1 MIDNDHIQGAMN
13 SGSNTGNE
21 RPDGDLKR
29 NERRS
34 AGARDAALREIV
46 ERRGFASVADIAGEL
61 GVSDITIRRDLTRL
75 ESQGFLVR
83 THGGAIAAKGVPAE
97 AFDIDE
103 PTFDARRRRNA
114 DAKDRI
120 GAAAAALVRAGET
133 IGIDVGTTTLQVA
146 RHLANR
152 PDIKIFT
159 NNVRAATV
167 LAEGPAHCYLP
178 GGQLRGKELSIYG
191 SIAIE
196 QLRRY
201 WLDRVFLG
209 ISGVTDQGVFDY
221 SLEDTE
227 IKRVY
232 IERATQVVVLCDSS
246 KFGRLSMVRIDA
258 LDAIDLLITNGPPP
272 ADLREALEAAAVEI
286 IIANGA
292 TRSEI

>member
-1 MIDNDHIQGAMN
+1 MIDIDHLKAAMDDRPDI
-13 SGSNTGNE
+13 GE
-21 RPDGDLKR
+21 RPEDDLR
-29 NERRS
+29 RPERRPVTL
-34 AGARDAALREIV
+34 RDGLLREFV
-46 ERRGFASVADIAGEL
+46 ERRGFASVADIAAEL

-75 ESQGFLVR
+75 EAQGLLLR
-83 THGGAIAAKGVPAE
+83 THGGAIAARGVPAE

-120 GAAAAALVRAGET
+120 GAAAAGIVRAGET

-152 PDIKIFT
+152 SDIKVFT

-191 SIAIE
+191 SIAVE
-196 QLRRY
+196 QLQRY

-209 ISGVTDQGVFDY
+209 ISGVTDQGLFDY

-246 KFGRLSMVRIDA
+246 KFGRLSMVQICA
-258 LDAIDLLITNGPPP
+258 LDGIDLLITDASPPTE
-272 ADLREALEAAAVEI
+272 LRAAFEAASVEVMV
-286 IIANGA
+286 AG
-292 TRSEI
+292 